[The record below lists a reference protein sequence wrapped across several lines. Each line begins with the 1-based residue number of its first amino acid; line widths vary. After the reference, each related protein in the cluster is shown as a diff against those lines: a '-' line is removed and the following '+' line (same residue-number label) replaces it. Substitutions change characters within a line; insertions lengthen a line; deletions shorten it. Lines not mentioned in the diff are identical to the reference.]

1 MQLWRDRGAD
11 VVLPGELRVEFSMQK
26 VSEGLIA
33 LQQLRSLALDVV
45 VRADLKVPGVADKG
59 KFEEAFEDLSWEHF
73 LRRDHFA
80 VSREFN
86 AEAVPGRTAHFARY
100 PLREV
105 VRIAPA
111 ITLQRVANAGAT
123 CFGNVNK

>member
-1 MQLWRDRGAD
+1 MI
-11 VVLPGELRVEFSMQK
+11 LPGELRVEFSMQK

-59 KFEEAFEDLSWEHF
+59 KFEKALKDLSWKHF
-73 LRRDHFA
+73 LRCDHFA
-80 VSREFN
+80 VAGEFN

-100 PLREV
+100 PLREI

-123 CFGNVNK
+123 CFSNVNK

>member
-45 VRADLKVPGVADKG
+45 VRADLKVPG
-59 KFEEAFEDLSWEHF
+59 
-73 LRRDHFA
+73 LRTKANLKRPSKTSLGSISCA
-80 VSREFN
+80 V
-86 AEAVPGRTAHFARY
+86 
-100 PLREV
+100 
-105 VRIAPA
+105 
-111 ITLQRVANAGAT
+111 ITLQCRGSLMPRLCPVAPLILLAIH
-123 CFGNVNK
+123 